1 MIVAFYRVN
10 RENSRIADKVIAWW
24 TSDFREKFNGG
35 WKLGYSHTEI
45 VFSDG
50 VMISSSPRE
59 TEVRAKV
66 HTLNPEAWDYI
77 DVSGLDEST
86 ARVFAETQLGKSYDW
101 FGVAGFVV
109 ALRDNEQ
116 RWFCS
121 ELSSRIL
128 QIAGCVKLGEF
139 NPGRISPNRLFKL
152 LQRR

>member
-1 MIVAFYRVN
+1 MKVAFYKVTQQN
-10 RENSRIADKVIAWW
+10 ATALDKVIAWW
-24 TSDFREKFNGG
+24 TSDFKEKFNGD

-59 TEVRAKV
+59 ATVRAKE
-66 HTLNPEAWDYI
+66 HTVNAEAWDYI

-86 ARVFAETQLGKSYDW
+86 ARVFAETQLGKAYDW
-101 FGVAGFVV
+101 FGVSGFVV
-109 ALRDNEQ
+109 AVRDNESK
-116 RWFCS
+116 WFCS

-128 QIAGCVKLGEF
+128 QIAGCVKIGEF
-139 NPGRISPNRLFKL
+139 NPGRISPNRLYKL